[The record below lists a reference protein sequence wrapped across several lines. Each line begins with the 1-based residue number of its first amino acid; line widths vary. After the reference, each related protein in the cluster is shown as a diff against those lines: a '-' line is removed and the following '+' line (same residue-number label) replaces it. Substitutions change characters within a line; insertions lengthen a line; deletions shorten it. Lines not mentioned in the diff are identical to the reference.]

1 MIQSE
6 NLIEFQ
12 EKSSALYDDSS
23 NVSPDYEVEIV
34 SKKPPQIV
42 PKLLR
47 RKRPL
52 IAFPLTFPS
61 TRRRTRA
68 VVATEATKMK
78 MAEIEIPM
86 LHPLSPIV
94 TQETLGD
101 EQQHEVVIVTQ

>member
-1 MIQSE
+1 
-6 NLIEFQ
+6 
-12 EKSSALYDDSS
+12 
-23 NVSPDYEVEIV
+23 
-34 SKKPPQIV
+34 V

-61 TRRRTRA
+61 TRRRTRV
-68 VVATEATKMK
+68 VVAIEATKMK
-78 MAEIEIPM
+78 MAEIEIPV
-86 LHPLSPIV
+86 LRPLSPIV